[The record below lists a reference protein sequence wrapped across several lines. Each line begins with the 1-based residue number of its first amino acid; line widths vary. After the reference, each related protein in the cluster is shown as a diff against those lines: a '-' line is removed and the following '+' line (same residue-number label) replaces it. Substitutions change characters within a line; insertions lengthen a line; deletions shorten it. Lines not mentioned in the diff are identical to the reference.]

1 MLISNMGQLVT
12 HCNEIAQLYSVV
24 DGRDGTIGMLWWDN
38 VCVEVRLAQA
48 EAEVAQLCAYSWEY
62 K

>member
-1 MLISNMGQLVT
+1 MGQLAT
-12 HCNEIAQLYSVV
+12 HCNEMVQLYSVV
-24 DGRDGTIGMLWWDN
+24 NGRDGTIGMLWWDN

-48 EAEVAQLCAYSWEY
+48 ETEVTQLCTYSREY